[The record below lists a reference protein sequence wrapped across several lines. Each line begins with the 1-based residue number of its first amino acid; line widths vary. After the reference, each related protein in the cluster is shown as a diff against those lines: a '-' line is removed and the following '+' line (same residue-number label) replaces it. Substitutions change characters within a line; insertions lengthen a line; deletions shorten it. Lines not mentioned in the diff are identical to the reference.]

1 MPEIDILMAAYN
13 GEEFIAEQIDSILS
27 QTFQDFR
34 LLIRDDGSSDKT
46 PAIIEEYAQKYPDKI
61 EIVHDDVVCRNPYKN
76 FMELLK
82 HAKADYVMFS
92 DQDDYWLP
100 YKIQVT
106 LWHMKELERKNP
118 GLPALVF
125 SGLKVVDENLQS
137 MNRCIQY
144 SLDKAEYTFTNLLM
158 SNVVSGCTSMFNL
171 ALYSKSKGY
180 IEGMRFAHD
189 SLLATLAASCGVIEH
204 IPAAMILYRQHKHN
218 ASGYMGVGGGH
229 GYFVNW
235 LKKIWGIKR
244 SSAGV
249 KMKCDFLRR
258 NYSEVMLPE
267 KLEELNRFEALL
279 NRNIIV
285 KFFMLLFGKGY
296 KLKGRLYCR
305 IKYFLRFVLS

>member
-13 GEEFIAEQIDSILS
+13 GEEFIAEQIDSILN

-34 LLIRDDGSSDKT
+34 LLIRDDGSSDNT

-61 EIVHDDVVCRNPYKN
+61 YTVHDDVVCRNPYKN
-76 FMELLK
+76 FMELLR

-106 LWHMKELERKNP
+106 LWHMKELVRKNP

-137 MNRCIQY
+137 MNRCVQY
-144 SLDKAEYTFTNLLM
+144 SLDRAEYEKFTNLLM
-158 SNVVSGCTSMFNL
+158 SNVVSGCTSIFNK
-171 ALYSKSKGY
+171 ALYTKSRGY
-180 IEGMRFAHD
+180 IEGMPFAHD
-189 SLLATLAASCGVIEH
+189 SILAMLAAICGVIEH

-235 LKKIWGIKR
+235 LIKIWGLRKSSNIK
-244 SSAGV
+244 
-249 KMKCDFLRR
+249 KKFYFLRK
-258 NYSEVMLPE
+258 NYADIMPSE
-267 KLEELNRFEALL
+267 KLAEMDKFEALAS
-279 NRNIIV
+279 RYKIV

-296 KLKGRLYCR
+296 KLEGRLYCR